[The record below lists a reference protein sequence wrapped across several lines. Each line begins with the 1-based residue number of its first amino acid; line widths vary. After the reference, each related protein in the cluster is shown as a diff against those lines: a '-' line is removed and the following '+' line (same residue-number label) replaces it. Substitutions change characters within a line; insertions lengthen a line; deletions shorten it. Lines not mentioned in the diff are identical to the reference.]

1 MNIKSV
7 GFRWKEMGEK
17 QMKKRVVLWFL
28 IFLVL
33 ALSLSGCGSPRPAAV
48 VREFLE
54 ATDRGDINTMLDC
67 MEPDAAN
74 LVRGMAGIAGSE
86 FGIDAESI
94 FLMAPGLMSIA
105 NAYGAGYGVDYD
117 ILDETISGDRA
128 IVTVNYS
135 MSSGGTVQSGE
146 NSEVPL
152 VKIKG
157 RWYLAMS

>member
-1 MNIKSV
+1 
-7 GFRWKEMGEK
+7 
-17 QMKKRVVLWFL
+17 MKKRVVLWLL
-28 IFLVL
+28 ILL
-33 ALSLSGCGSPRPAAV
+33 LITLSLSACGSPRPAAV
-48 VREFLE
+48 VRDFME
-54 ATDRGDINTMLDC
+54 AADRGDINTMLDC

-74 LVRGMAGIAGSE
+74 LVRGATSIAGDQ
-86 FGIDAESI
+86 FGIDADSV

-105 NAYGAGYGVDYD
+105 NAYGAGYGMEYD
-117 ILDETISGDRA
+117 ILDESISGDRA

-157 RWYLAMS
+157 RWYLSMS